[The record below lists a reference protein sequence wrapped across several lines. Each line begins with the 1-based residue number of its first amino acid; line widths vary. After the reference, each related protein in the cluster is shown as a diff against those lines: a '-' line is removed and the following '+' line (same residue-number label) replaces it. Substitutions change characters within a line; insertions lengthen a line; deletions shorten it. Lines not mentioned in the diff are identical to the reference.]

1 MSYKYNF
8 KDTDFVKV
16 DAEKFKAA
24 LVKKDFSQTAICEQV
39 GVCASTINHAA
50 ARGTMKYSTL
60 KKLCKVINMKPAT
73 FITSDKPVNN
83 HRNQWTIMAEK
94 RKEEK
99 KTEEKVPVKKPTT
112 HKTSKKAVD
121 KLSNPVAI
129 DKPLVVS
136 LEKVDPVE
144 TKDNAEQ
151 IKLLKALVKTQE
163 EIRDALVALV
173 NELKYEPPKK
183 QPVEKPKAYL
193 STSTITNKEIENK
206 KPCIVEVK

>member
-60 KKLCKVINMKPAT
+60 KKLCKIINMKPAT

-83 HRNQWTIMAEK
+83 HKNQWTMMAEK
-94 RKEEK
+94 RETEKNVTVKKSVK
-99 KTEEKVPVKKPTT
+99 KTI
-112 HKTSKKAVD
+112 SKKAVD

-129 DKPLVVS
+129 DKPIVVS
-136 LEKVDPVE
+136 LEKADTVE
-144 TKDNAEQ
+144 TKDNSEQ
-151 IKLLKALVKTQE
+151 IKLLKALVKSQE

-183 QPVEKPKAYL
+183 TEKPKAYL
-193 STSTITNKEIENK
+193 STSMITNEEIENK
-206 KPCIVEVK
+206 KPVIVEVKK

>member
-60 KKLCKVINMKPAT
+60 KKLCKIINMKPAT

-83 HRNQWTIMAEK
+83 HKNQWTMMAEK
-94 RKEEK
+94 RETEK
-99 KTEEKVPVKKPTT
+99 KVSVKKPVKKTVS
-112 HKTSKKAVD
+112 KKKAVD
-121 KLSNPVAI
+121 KLSNPVTI
-129 DKPLVVS
+129 DKPIVVS
-136 LEKVDPVE
+136 LEKADTVE
-144 TKDNAEQ
+144 TKDNSEQ
-151 IKLLKALVKTQE
+151 IKLLKALVKSQE

-183 QPVEKPKAYL
+183 TEKPKAYL
-193 STSTITNKEIENK
+193 STSMITNEEIENK
-206 KPCIVEVK
+206 KPVIVEVKK

>member
-8 KDTDFVKV
+8 KDTDFIKI
-16 DAEKFKAA
+16 DAEKFKVAIT
-24 LVKKDFSQTAICEQV
+24 KKGFSQTAICEKI
-39 GVCASTINHAA
+39 GVCSSTINHAA
-50 ARGTMKYSTL
+50 ARGSMKYSTL

-83 HRNQWTIMAEK
+83 HKNQWTMTAEK
-94 RKEEK
+94 KG
-99 KTEEKVPVKKPTT
+99 PVKKTVS
-112 HKTSKKAVD
+112 KKKAVD

-129 DKPLVVS
+129 DGPLVVS

-144 TKDNAEQ
+144 AKDNSEQ
-151 IKLLKALVKTQE
+151 IKLLKALVKSQE

-183 QPVEKPKAYL
+183 TVEKPKAYFAA
-193 STSTITNKEIENK
+193 TEKIEGDK
-206 KPCIVEVK
+206 LEVKQ

>member
-16 DAEKFKAA
+16 DAEKFKVAIA
-24 LVKKDFSQTAICEQV
+24 KKDFSQTAICEEV

-83 HRNQWTIMAEK
+83 HKNQWTMMADK
-94 RKEEK
+94 RK
-99 KTEEKVPVKKPTT
+99 TEKVPVKKPV
-112 HKTSKKAVD
+112 KKPVSKKKAVE
-121 KLSNPVAI
+121 KLSNPVTI

-136 LEKVDPVE
+136 LEKADPVE
-144 TKDNAEQ
+144 TKDNSEQ
-151 IKLLKALVKTQE
+151 IKLLKALVKSQE
-163 EIRDALVALV
+163 DIRDALVALV

-183 QPVEKPKAYL
+183 TEKPKAYFG
-193 STSTITNKEIENK
+193 TTVTDKEITNKLDIEK
-206 KPCIVEVK
+206 VI

>member
-83 HRNQWTIMAEK
+83 HKNQWTMMAEK
-94 RKEEK
+94 
-99 KTEEKVPVKKPTT
+99 KVPVKKPVK
-112 HKTSKKAVD
+112 KTVSKKKAVD
-121 KLSNPVAI
+121 KLSNPVTI

-136 LEKVDPVE
+136 LEKVDNW
-144 TKDNAEQ
+144 KADSQANAEQ
-151 IKLLKALVKTQE
+151 IKLLEALVKTQE
-163 EIRDALVALV
+163 DIRDALVALV

-183 QPVEKPKAYL
+183 STTIATEKPKAYL
-193 STSTITNKEIENK
+193 SASMITNKEVENK
-206 KPCIVEVK
+206 KPDIVEVK